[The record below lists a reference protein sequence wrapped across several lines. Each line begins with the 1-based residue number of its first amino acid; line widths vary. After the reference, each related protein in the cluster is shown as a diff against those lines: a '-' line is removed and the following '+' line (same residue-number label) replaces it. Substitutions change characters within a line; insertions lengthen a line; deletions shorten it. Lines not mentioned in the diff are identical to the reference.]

1 MAARAKY
8 VAVQR
13 RIPYNLGVVFM
24 RSAILALT
32 ALLVFAAPVGVRAA
46 SLSATPSNLSSVFGS
61 AKTGD
66 IISLAAGDYGTF
78 KGGAKSGMVTLRA
91 AAGTRPSMRVDFDG
105 ASFITLDGLTVTDA
119 SVGGGTHDVA
129 IVNSQFTGM
138 TTVGDGSTFA
148 NANILFDH
156 DSFDGNN
163 ACDSCYEG
171 RLTVRGTGSAASAP
185 MGVKVSNSHFGNG
198 GESDGVQ
205 IVGNATGVRIGPN
218 NEFSGIKQGNFA
230 RHVDS
235 IQLYG
240 SSQTQIVGNYFHDND
255 TILMAPDGGDREN
268 VTNNVMVGGGEYR
281 PAVQFGH
288 HTGSLFTHNTI
299 KNIDVNT
306 YVVSGAPDPNANM
319 LVRDNVVLNGSLN
332 GDGCQSCT
340 VSYNLFG
347 SGSRATGTNS
357 LTGTPAF
364 SGGAAPTTWAGWALK
379 SGSPGKGSASDGI
392 DRGINIGGVP
402 ATPGTPGTPSTPG
415 APGTPGTPT
424 TPGVPPK
431 PSAPSKPS
439 GGADAGGAPAASS
452 SGPSSVAVPATPR
465 ATSGAAFAV
474 RWSMKPSKARVG
486 AKVILT
492 APKTVAGGRKC
503 LWTVARGVTRRGC
516 QIAVRFTKAGRKRVT
531 VRIADRSGTIVRGV
545 RTITVLP
552 RAKAAG
558 RTTHG

>member
-1 MAARAKY
+1 MSRSS
-8 VAVQR
+8 AVF
-13 RIPYNLGVVFM
+13 PYNLGVVFM

-32 ALLVFAAPVGVRAA
+32 ALLIFAAPVGVRAA

-61 AKTGD
+61 AKSGD
-66 IISLAAGDYGTF
+66 TISLAAGDYGTF
-78 KGGAKSGMVTLRA
+78 RGGAKTGMVTLRA
-91 AAGTRPSMRVDFDG
+91 AAGTRPSMRIDLVR
-105 ASFITLDGLTVTDA
+105 ASFITFDGLTVTDA
-119 SVGGGTHDVA
+119 SIGAGTHDIK

-156 DSFDGNN
+156 VSFDGNN

-171 RLTVRGTGSAASAP
+171 RLTVRGTGSPASAP
-185 MGVKVSNSHFGNG
+185 MGVKVTNSHFGNG

-205 IVGNATGVRIGPN
+205 IVGNATGVQIGPN

-268 VTNNVMVGGGEYR
+268 ITNNVMVGGAYR

-288 HTGSLFTHNTI
+288 HNAGVFTHNTI

-306 YVVSGAPDPNANM
+306 YVAGGDSDPNTNM
-319 LVRDNVVLNGSLN
+319 VVRDNVVLNGSLN
-332 GDGCQSCT
+332 GDDCQNCT

-357 LTGTPAF
+357 LTGTPIF
-364 SGGAAPTTWAGWALK
+364 SGGTAPTTWAGWALK
-379 SGSPGKGSASDGI
+379 SGSPGKGNASDGI
-392 DRGINIGGVP
+392 DRGINISGVP
-402 ATPGTPGTPSTPG
+402 ATPGTPATPTTPGTPSTPG
-415 APGTPGTPT
+415 APSTPGTPS
-424 TPGVPPK
+424 TPGVPGK
-431 PSAPSKPS
+431 PSVPSKPT
-439 GGADAGGAPAASS
+439 GGADAGGGSTADTSEQP
-452 SGPSSVAVPATPR
+452 GTAVPATAR
-465 ATSGAAFAV
+465 ATTGAAFAV
-474 RWSMKPSKARVG
+474 RWLMKPSKARVG

-492 APKTVAGGRKC
+492 APKTAAGGRKC
-503 LWTVARGVTRRGC
+503 LWTLARGVTRRGC
-516 QIAVRFTKAGRKRVT
+516 EIAVRFTKAGRKHIK

-552 RAKAAG
+552 RAKAVR